1 MEGLLGDDE
10 IDGENI
16 LEEADINPQT
26 KTSEEFSPT
35 QNVLLSQKEDML
47 MESQQEMQQKAE
59 ERKKNETGKQ
69 LIEDDV
75 LNLDANQE
83 ESQDSA

>member
-1 MEGLLGDDE
+1 
-10 IDGENI
+10 
-16 LEEADINPQT
+16 
-26 KTSEEFSPT
+26 
-35 QNVLLSQKEDML
+35 
-47 MESQQEMQQKAE
+47 MQQKAE